1 MMKFQAIFPSLKNS
15 CFILV
20 LSLSMLIFTLPAL
33 TFAQSNNNVTSGT
46 DYYVSPAGSDLNPG
60 TLNQPFAT
68 IQKAANVAKEGS
80 TIYIRGGVY
89 NQKVRVTHSGASGAP
104 ITFQNYQNEKVI
116 LDGSKVKLEDDGL
129 FTIEDKNYIQVNGL
143 EFRNLK
149 STKISETPIGIYI
162 TGTGSNIEI
171 RNNYI
176 HHIEANVK
184 NGNAHGIAVYG
195 TSSNA
200 QNNLNHIVIDNNEVA
215 NLKLGLSEAIAVN
228 GNVDSFEV
236 TDNKVHDNNNIGI
249 VLIGHEGVSPVAAL
263 DQARNGIV
271 VTISFI
277 TIHLSIIL
285 VYNEYSADGI
295 YVDGGK
301 EIIIEQNQSYENDL
315 GIEVASEHAG
325 KSASQITV
333 RDNTISNNIMSGI
346 ALGGYDSQQGYAENN
361 TITNNIIYKNDTRD
375 QESGQIELNYD
386 TRNNVITNNHI
397 YASNSPIFISNNFNK
412 NTGNKLDYN
421 HYYGEFDQNNGL
433 WQWKRKTYTGFSTY
447 QASMNR
453 LEGNEQHSVFSKLSP
468 SFKLISK

>member
-1 MMKFQAIFPSLKNS
+1 MKYQTIFPSLKKS
-15 CFILV
+15 CFILI
-20 LSLSMLIFTLPAL
+20 LSFIILILAL
-33 TFAQSNNNVTSGT
+33 TAPTFAQSNNNVTSGT
-46 DYYVSPAGSDLNPG
+46 DYYVSPAGSDLNSG

-68 IQKAANVAKEGS
+68 IQKAANIATEGS

-149 STKISETPIGIYI
+149 STKVSETPIGIYI

-228 GNVDSFEV
+228 GNVESFEV
-236 TDNKVHDNNNIGI
+236 TNNKVHDNNNIGI

-271 VTISFI
+271 RNNIVHHNSSFNN
-277 TIHLSIIL
+277 TS
-285 VYNEYSADGI
+285 YNEYSADGI

-301 EIIIEQNQSYENDL
+301 EIIIEKNQSYENDL

-421 HYYGEFDQNNGL
+421 HYYGEFDQNNSL
-433 WQWKRKTYTGFSTY
+433 WQWKRKTYKGFSTY
-447 QASMNR
+447 QASMNQ
-453 LEGNEQHSVFSKLSP
+453 EGNEQHSVFSKLSP

>member
-1 MMKFQAIFPSLKNS
+1 MKYQTIFPSLKKS
-15 CFILV
+15 CFILI
-20 LSLSMLIFTLPAL
+20 LSFIILILALPAP

-46 DYYVSPAGSDLNPG
+46 DYYVSPAGSDLNSG

-68 IQKAANVAKEGS
+68 IQKAANIATEGS

-149 STKISETPIGIYI
+149 STKVSETPIGIYI

-271 VTISFI
+271 RNNIVHHNSSFNN
-277 TIHLSIIL
+277 TS
-285 VYNEYSADGI
+285 YNEYSADGI

-301 EIIIEQNQSYENDL
+301 EIIIEQNQSYENNL
-315 GIEVASEHAG
+315 GIEVAIEHAG

-421 HYYGEFDQNNGL
+421 HYYSEFDQNNGL
-433 WQWKRKTYTGFSTY
+433 WQWKRKTYKGFSTF
-447 QASMNR
+447 QASMNQ
-453 LEGNEQHSVFSKLSP
+453 EGNEQHSVFSKLSP

>member
-1 MMKFQAIFPSLKNS
+1 MKYQTLFPSLKKS
-15 CFILV
+15 LFIFIL
-20 LSLSMLIFTLPAL
+20 SFSMLNFTLPTS
-33 TFAQSNNNVTSGT
+33 TFAQSNSNVISGAN
-46 DYYVSPAGSDLNPG
+46 YYVSSTGSDLNPG
-60 TLNQPFAT
+60 TLDQPFAT

-89 NQKVRVTHSGASGAP
+89 NQKVRVAHSGSSGAP
-104 ITFQNYQNEKVI
+104 ITFQNYQDEKVI
-116 LDGSKVKLEDDGL
+116 LDGSNVKLEDDGL

-149 STKISETPIGIYI
+149 STRVNETPIGIYI
-162 TGTGSNIEI
+162 TGTGSYINI

-176 HHIEANVK
+176 HYIEANVMD
-184 NGNAHGIAVYG
+184 GNAHGIAVYG
-195 TSSNA
+195 TSSSA
-200 QNNLNHIVIDNNEVA
+200 QNNLNHIVIDNNEVT

-236 TDNKVHDNNNIGI
+236 TNNKVHDNNNIGI

-263 DQARNGIV
+263 DQARNGTVRNNIV
-271 VTISFI
+271 HHNSSFNN
-277 TIHLSIIL
+277 TS
-285 VYNEYSADGI
+285 YNEYSADGI

-301 EIIIEQNQSYENDL
+301 NIVIEQNQSYENDL

-346 ALGGYDSQQGYAENN
+346 AIGGYDSKQGYAENN
-361 TITNNIIYKNDTRD
+361 TIMNNVIYKNDTKD

-386 TRNNVITNNHI
+386 TRNNVITNNQI
-397 YASNSPIFISNNFNK
+397 YASNSRIFISNNFNR

-433 WQWKRKTYTGFSTY
+433 WQWKRKTYKGFLTY
-447 QASMNR
+447 QASMNQ
-453 LEGNEQHSVFSKLSP
+453 EGNEQHSIFSKLPP
-468 SFKLISK
+468 SFNLIQ

>member
-1 MMKFQAIFPSLKNS
+1 MKYQAIIPSLKKY
-15 CFILV
+15 CFILI
-20 LSLSMLIFTLPAL
+20 LSFIMLIFTLPVPA
-33 TFAQSNNNVTSGT
+33 FAQSNNNVNSVTN
-46 DYYVSPAGSDLNPG
+46 YYVSPTGKDLNPG
-60 TLNQPFAT
+60 TLDRPFAT

-80 TIYIRGGVY
+80 TIYIRGGIY

-104 ITFQNYQNEKVI
+104 ITFQNYQDEKVI

-129 FTIEDKNYIQVNGL
+129 FTIEDTSYIHVKGL

-149 STKISETPIGIYI
+149 STKVNETPIGIYI
-162 TGTGSNIEI
+162 TGTGSYIDI

-195 TSSNA
+195 TSTSA
-200 QNNLNHIVIDNNEVA
+200 QNNLNHIVIDNNEVT
-215 NLKLGLSEAIAVN
+215 NLKLGLSETIAVN

-236 TDNKVHDNNNIGI
+236 TNNKVHDNNNIGI
-249 VLIGHEGVSPVAAL
+249 VLIGHEGVSPVATL
-263 DQARNGIV
+263 DQARNGVVRNNIV
-271 VTISFI
+271 HHNS
-277 TIHLSIIL
+277 SINNTS
-285 VYNEYSADGI
+285 YNEYSADGI

-346 ALGGYDSQQGYAENN
+346 AIGGYDNQQGYAENN
-361 TITNNIIYKNDTRD
+361 TFTNNVIYKNDTKD

-386 TRNNVITNNHI
+386 TRNNVITNNQI
-397 YASNSPIFISNNFNK
+397 YASNSRIFISNNFSK

-421 HYYGEFDQNNGL
+421 QYYGEFNQNNGL
-433 WQWKRKTYTGFSTY
+433 WQWKRKTYKGFPTY
-447 QASMNR
+447 QASMSQ
-453 LEGNEQHSVFSKLSP
+453 EGNEQHSVFCKLSP
-468 SFKLISK
+468 SFKLILK

>member
-1 MMKFQAIFPSLKNS
+1 MMKYQTIFPSFKNF

-60 TLNQPFAT
+60 TINQPFAT
-68 IQKAANVAKEGS
+68 IQKAANIATEGS

-116 LDGSKVKLEDDGL
+116 LDGSKIKLEDDGL

-149 STKISETPIGIYI
+149 STKVSETPIGIYI

-271 VTISFI
+271 RNNIVHHNSSFNN
-277 TIHLSIIL
+277 TS
-285 VYNEYSADGI
+285 YNEYSADGI

-386 TRNNVITNNHI
+386 TRNNLITNNHI

-433 WQWKRKTYTGFSTY
+433 WQWKRKTYKGFSTY
-447 QASMNR
+447 QASMNQ
-453 LEGNEQHSVFSKLSP
+453 EGNEQHSVFSKLSP

>member
-1 MMKFQAIFPSLKNS
+1 MKFQAIFPSLKNS

-271 VTISFI
+271 RNNIVHHNSSFNN
-277 TIHLSIIL
+277 TS
-285 VYNEYSADGI
+285 YNEYSADGI

-412 NTGNKLDYN
+412 NTANKLDYN

-433 WQWKRKTYTGFSTY
+433 WQWKRKTYKGFSTF
-447 QASMNR
+447 QASMNQ
-453 LEGNEQHSVFSKLSP
+453 EGNEQHSVFSKLSP

>member
-1 MMKFQAIFPSLKNS
+1 MKYQTIFLSLKKS
-15 CFILV
+15 LFIFIL
-20 LSLSMLIFTLPAL
+20 SFSMLIFTLPTS
-33 TFAQSNNNVTSGT
+33 TFAQSNSNTIPVTN
-46 DYYVSPAGSDLNPG
+46 YYVSLTGSDLNPG
-60 TLNQPFAT
+60 TLDLPFAT

-89 NQKVRVTHSGASGAP
+89 NQKVRVAHSDTSGAP
-104 ITFQNYQNEKVI
+104 ITFQNYQDEKVI

-129 FTIEDKNYIQVNGL
+129 FTIEDKNYIQVKGL

-149 STKISETPIGIYI
+149 STKVNETPIGIYI
-162 TGTGSNIEI
+162 TGTGSYIDI

-184 NGNAHGIAVYG
+184 DGNAHGIAVYG
-195 TSSNA
+195 TSSRA
-200 QNNLNHIVIDNNEVA
+200 QNNLNHIVIDNNEVT

-236 TDNKVHDNNNIGI
+236 TNNKVHDNNNIGI

-263 DQARNGIV
+263 DQARNGVVRNNIV
-271 VTISFI
+271 HHNS
-277 TIHLSIIL
+277 SINNTS
-285 VYNEYSADGI
+285 YNEYSADGI

-346 ALGGYDSQQGYAENN
+346 AIGGYDSQQGYAENN
-361 TITNNIIYKNDTRD
+361 TITNNVIYKNDTKD

-386 TRNNVITNNHI
+386 TRNNVITNNQI
-397 YASNSPIFISNNFNK
+397 YASNSRIFISNNFNK

-421 HYYGEFDQNNGL
+421 HYYGDFDQTNGL
-433 WQWKRKTYTGFSTY
+433 WQWKRKTYKGFSSY
-447 QASMNR
+447 QASMSQ
-453 LEGNEQHSVFSKLSP
+453 EGNEQHSEFSNLPSSLKLLL
-468 SFKLISK
+468 K

>member
-1 MMKFQAIFPSLKNS
+1 MMKFQAIFPSLKNF

-20 LSLSMLIFTLPAL
+20 LSLSMLSFTLPDP

-46 DYYVSPAGSDLNPG
+46 VYYVSPAGSDLNPG

-271 VTISFI
+271 RNNIVHHNSSFNN
-277 TIHLSIIL
+277 TS
-285 VYNEYSADGI
+285 YNEYSADGI

-433 WQWKRKTYTGFSTY
+433 WQWKRKTYKGFSTY
-447 QASMNR
+447 QASMNQ
-453 LEGNEQHSVFSKLSP
+453 EGNEQHSVFSKLSP